1 MIDES
6 VLVTDEEIRDGVTL
20 LMEKHHQLV
29 EGAAGTAM
37 AALMIKKSELKGHRV
52 GLVVCG
58 GNISIKT
65 LQEILCTSSD

>member
-1 MIDES
+1 
-6 VLVTDEEIRDGVTL
+6 
-20 LMEKHHQLV
+20 MEKHHQLV

-37 AALMIKKSELKGHRV
+37 AALMIKKSELKGQRV